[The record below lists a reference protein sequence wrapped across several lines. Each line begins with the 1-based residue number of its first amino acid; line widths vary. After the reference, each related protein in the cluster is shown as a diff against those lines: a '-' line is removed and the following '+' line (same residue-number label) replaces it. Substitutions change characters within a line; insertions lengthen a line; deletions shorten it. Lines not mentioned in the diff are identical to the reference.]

1 MSKQPTYST
10 NTKRIRFIQKYLTL
24 ALVVALSVIFLV
36 LSTPNLVSATSG
48 RGRPPT
54 VIPDYAVFQGV
65 INRERRMGL
74 GTIARI
80 RAVLEN
86 GSPTLTWQFGSPDGL
101 LVPSDGSGATL
112 RFRTRPPV
120 TDLRT
125 QLTIRGRRDGTGIA
139 TFSFP
144 CTMRGAEAVIGW
156 EGGRGSAC
164 TDPQG
169 FRVTPGGRPRTVNLE
184 NLHPDVLARTKSLQA
199 QGIDT
204 SNPDVQFYCNA
215 LPSTGE
221 GKRGISINGG
231 SPQDACNQAIQQCV
245 RQNSG
250 SECSAVSVGEWSKRD
265 PNLVLSLIC
274 ERTQNR
280 VLSDPTNGN
289 RVQFSLQLLE
299 LASRRFGLLDTC
311 LVDLYRSDTVVV
323 APATSE
329 NTVVLV
335 NSLSDR
341 VEVNAIRGDVLVR
354 SAERPSGSQLRQG
367 RKYIYYGDF
376 RSPQGQAEERPINS
390 QESATLQG
398 SPVYRDFIQQSSILN
413 PTPTV
418 SLASFTLNSRYPTR
432 QNGEILTY
440 WGGDQL
446 TGTLRLSAP
455 APAGGIEITVTSD
468 HSYFTGLPRVIRIE
482 AGQQE
487 QTFNFSTL
495 SDRGNFP
502 AQANTVIRAVYGGTE
517 FKRSVLVDT
526 FG

>member
-1 MSKQPTYST
+1 MSKQPTYAT
-10 NTKRIRFIQKYLTL
+10 NTKRIRFIQKYFTL
-24 ALVVALSVIFLV
+24 ALVAALSVILLV
-36 LSTPNLVSATSG
+36 LFTPNVVSATPGLPS
-48 RGRPPT
+48 
-54 VIPDYAVFQGV
+54 VVPDYAVFRGV
-65 INRERRMGL
+65 SNSARRMVLRGD
-74 GTIARI
+74 IE
-80 RAVLEN
+80 RAVGINPDLR
-86 GSPTLTWQFGSPDGL
+86 WQFNSPERL

-112 RFRTRPPV
+112 RFIGRDRRSV
-120 TDLRT
+120 ANDLRT
-125 QLTIRGRRDGTGIA
+125 QLTIRGRRDSTGIA

-144 CTMRGAEAVIGW
+144 CTMLQGGEAVIGW

-169 FRVTPGGRPRTVNLE
+169 FRITPGGSSRTVTLE

-221 GKRGISINGG
+221 GKRGISINGS
-231 SPQDACNQAIQQCV
+231 SPQETCDQAIQQCF

-250 SECSAVSVGEWSKRD
+250 SECSAVSVGEWNKRD

-274 ERTQNR
+274 GRTQNR
-280 VLSDPTNGN
+280 VWSNPTNGN

-299 LASRRFGLLDTC
+299 LASRSFGLLDTC

-323 APATSE
+323 TPATSE

-341 VEVNAIRGDVLVR
+341 VEVNAIRGDVVVR
-354 SAERPSGSQLRQG
+354 SAVRPSGSQLRQG

-398 SPVYRDFIQQSSILN
+398 LPVYQDFTQQSSILN
-413 PTPTV
+413 PVPTV
-418 SLASFTLNSRYPTR
+418 SLASFTLSSRYPTR
-432 QNGEILTY
+432 QNGEIPTY

-446 TGTLRLSAP
+446 TGRLRLSAP

-468 HSYFTGLPRVIRIE
+468 HSYFTALPSVIRIE

-487 QTFNFSTL
+487 QTFIFSTL